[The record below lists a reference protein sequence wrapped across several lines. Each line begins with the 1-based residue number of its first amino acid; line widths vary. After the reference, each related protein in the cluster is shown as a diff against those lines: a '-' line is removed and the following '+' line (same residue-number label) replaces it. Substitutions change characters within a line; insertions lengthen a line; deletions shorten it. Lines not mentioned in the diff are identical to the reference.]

1 MDFDGTTILDLVV
14 LESIHLDIQLRDGNP
29 DVKPEDIERME
40 IVAESL
46 ARWGAKTS
54 DELTEKKQNRRQNH
68 ELQQA
73 RFQHKRVAGCV
84 R

>member
-46 ARWGAKTS
+46 ERWGAKTS
-54 DELTEKKQNRRQNH
+54 DELTEKTTEQ
-68 ELQQA
+68 EA
-73 RFQHKRVAGCV
+73 EP
-84 R
+84 